1 MTYDFIRGFGV
12 SFTYTNML
20 QKKMAFVKR
29 SFTTLLKSR
38 HVLNLTGGRVAGH
51 GGAAEV
57 LGMKR
62 TTLQARMRRLGIKP

>member
-1 MTYDFIRGFGV
+1 MAYVFIRAFGV

-20 QKKMAFVKR
+20 QKKTTFVKR
-29 SFTTLLKSR
+29 SFTILLQSR
-38 HVLNLTGGRVAGH
+38 HVLDLTGARVTGH

-62 TTLQARMRRLGIKP
+62 TTLQARIRKLGIKP